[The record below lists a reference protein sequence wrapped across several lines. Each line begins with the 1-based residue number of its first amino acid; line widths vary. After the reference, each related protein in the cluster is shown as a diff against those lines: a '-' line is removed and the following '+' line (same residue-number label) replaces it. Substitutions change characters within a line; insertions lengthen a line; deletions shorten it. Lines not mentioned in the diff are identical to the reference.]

1 MVKKAFTNISNGCT
15 IESQKGGN
23 KKLKNKNQ
31 KKTLWNLKKL
41 REEAGIK
48 QYKMAE
54 MLGYAPLSSYYCKKE
69 KGMFE
74 FRLNEMIKIKEILSE
89 ALGRELT
96 LEEIFCE

>member
-1 MVKKAFTNISNGCT
+1 MKD
-15 IESQKGGN
+15 
-23 KKLKNKNQ
+23 KNK

-48 QYKMAE
+48 QYEMVE
-54 MLGYAPLSSYYCKKE
+54 MLGYSKGSSYYCKKE
-69 KGMFE
+69 KGLFQ

-96 LEEIFCE
+96 LDEIFCE

>member
-1 MVKKAFTNISNGCT
+1 M
-15 IESQKGGN
+15 KGGN

>member
-1 MVKKAFTNISNGCT
+1 MKD
-15 IESQKGGN
+15 
-23 KKLKNKNQ
+23 KNQ

-48 QYKMAE
+48 QYEMEE
-54 MLGYAPLSSYYCKKE
+54 MLGYSKCSTYYCKKE
-69 KGMFE
+69 KGRFE
-74 FRLNEMIKIKEILSE
+74 FRLSEMIKIKAILSE